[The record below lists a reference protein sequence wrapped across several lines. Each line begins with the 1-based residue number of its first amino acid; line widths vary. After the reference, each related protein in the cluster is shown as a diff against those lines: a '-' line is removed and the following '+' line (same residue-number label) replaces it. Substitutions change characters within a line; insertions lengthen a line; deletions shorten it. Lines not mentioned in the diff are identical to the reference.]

1 MDNTKE
7 VCSVCHQAVKEEYFF
22 CPNCGHNLKE
32 AVLPVSVLKQIGLY
46 ALAVILPPWGFYPEI
61 KYILKNSPQAKRVGL
76 ITVLLT
82 TLSMAL
88 MLWLIF
94 RELNV
99 YLDQFSALGL

>member
-1 MDNTKE
+1 MDNIIDT
-7 VCSVCHQAVKEEYFF
+7 CSVCHQAVKEEYFF

-32 AVLPVSVLKQIGLY
+32 AVLPISVAKQIGLY
-46 ALAVILPPWGFYPEI
+46 ALAVILPPWGFYPGV
-61 KYILKNSPQAKRVGL
+61 KYMLKNNPHAKRVGL
-76 ITVLLT
+76 IIILLT

-94 RELNV
+94 KEMNV